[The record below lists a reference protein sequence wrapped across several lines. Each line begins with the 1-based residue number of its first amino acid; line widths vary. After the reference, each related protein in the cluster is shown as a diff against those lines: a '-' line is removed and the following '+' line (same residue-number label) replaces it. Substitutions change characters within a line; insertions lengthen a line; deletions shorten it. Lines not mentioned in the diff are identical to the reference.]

1 MSVKEAK
8 GEFVRAEKSLKS
20 ADVLFHN
27 GFYED
32 SISRA
37 YYAVLHSAKAS
48 LILMDI
54 NVESHKA
61 VRRLFSQHL
70 IRTGKIADKYA
81 KILSAEQDERLKADY
96 DVLYSPDEEDARECV
111 SDAREFLTVIKNY
124 LREQGVDLS
133 IKEKQKT

>member
-8 GEFVRAEKSLKS
+8 GEFIRAEKSLKS
-20 ADVLFHN
+20 ADVLFHS

-32 SISRA
+32 AISRA
-37 YYAVLHSAKAS
+37 YYAILHSAKAS

-81 KILSAEQDERLKADY
+81 KILSTEQDERLKADY
-96 DVLYSPDEEDARECV
+96 DVLYSADKEDARECV
-111 SDAREFLTVIKNY
+111 SDAREFLAAIKNY
-124 LREQGVDLS
+124 LTEQGVDFGT
-133 IKEKQKT
+133 EQK